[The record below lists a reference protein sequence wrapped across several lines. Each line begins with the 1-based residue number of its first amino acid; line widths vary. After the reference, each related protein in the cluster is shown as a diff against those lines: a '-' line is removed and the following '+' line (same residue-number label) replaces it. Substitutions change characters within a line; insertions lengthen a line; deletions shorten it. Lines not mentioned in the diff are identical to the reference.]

1 MGDCRAPPEINEP
14 PKTCSGQPW
23 NTGCRGRAWSL
34 KRYSGKITG
43 RGNSEENHLFALSV
57 AKEGG
62 ASGRGP
68 GVPFLWAH

>member
-1 MGDCRAPPEINEP
+1 MLAG
-14 PKTCSGQPW
+14 KPW
-23 NTGCRGRAWSL
+23 SPGRCDRAWSL
-34 KRYSGKITG
+34 DRYSAKIG
-43 RGNSEENHLFALSV
+43 RRGNSERNHLFALSV